1 MNDQE
6 HQQPEK
12 QEDEGPQPSP
22 QRPYYQDEKNEE
34 KYEKED
40 EKQEEKHNQDP
51 LSSLAWAL
59 ILIWAG
65 LVFLA
70 SNLGW
75 LDQIQVQF
83 TLPEG
88 LEFLGLG
95 TWSVIALG
103 AGVILFAEALL
114 RTIVPAYRSSTGG
127 SYFLAAIFL
136 GIGLSGIFGWQLVW
150 PLVLIGLGLTALAN
164 ALVRSRK

>member
-6 HQQPEK
+6 FQQPEEQK
-12 QEDEGPQPSP
+12 EEIPQPSP
-22 QRPYYQDEKNEE
+22 QRPYYQDEKTEE

-75 LDQIQVQF
+75 LDRIEVQLV
-83 TLPEG
+83 LPEG
-88 LEFLGLG
+88 LAFLGLR
-95 TWSVIALG
+95 TWYVIALG

-114 RTIVPAYRSSTGG
+114 RTFVPAYRSSTGG

-136 GIGLSGIFGWQLVW
+136 GIGLSGIFGWQLIW

-164 ALVRSRK
+164 ALIRSRR

>member
-6 HQQPEK
+6 QPEPK
-12 QEDEGPQPSP
+12 P
-22 QRPYYQDEKNEE
+22 QRPYYHDEKTEE

-40 EKQEEKHNQDP
+40 EKTEEKHNQDP

-70 SNLGW
+70 ANLGW
-75 LDQIQVQF
+75 LDQIEVQF
-83 TLPEG
+83 SMPEG
-88 LEFLGLG
+88 FEFLGLG

-103 AGVILFAEALL
+103 AGIILFVEAII
-114 RTIVPAYRSSTGG
+114 RTFVPAYRSSTGG
-127 SYFLAAIFL
+127 SFFLAAIFI

-150 PLVLIGLGLTALAN
+150 PLVLIGLGLSAVASALI
-164 ALVRSRK
+164 RGRK